1 MNLWRMIPTVPALM
15 MLAMPVAVQAADDE
29 PVHLKPQSPWQ
40 LDYAEARCR
49 LGRYFGEGDEK
60 TIFWL
65 EQYGPSAGFRWLV
78 AGPAID
84 RFRAGRRTNAQFGP
98 GFSEWEFSYSGATV
112 EGFGSS
118 ISGNGPHAPPDL
130 EALGASISDAGPDA
144 PYVDEGEAREAR
156 IKPVGLPH
164 LDAEAGR
171 ELFWLR
177 LDQKFAQPVV
187 LELGKMDK
195 PFEAM
200 NQCVEDLVAHW
211 GVDVE
216 AQKTRAT
223 PPQFTN
229 IMLVARKI
237 QEHYP
242 EKAVRS
248 GSQANFHLRI
258 LVGVN
263 GQATD
268 CTLTDIT
275 LATNFD
281 MRRHPCRIVLDSAK
295 FESARDVNGNPVA
308 SFYETNIAYRI
319 GR

>member
-1 MNLWRMIPTVPALM
+1 MIFRRMIPAAPVLLL
-15 MLAMPVAVQAADDE
+15 LAMPMTAQAADDE

-40 LDYAEARCR
+40 LDYADSRCR

-60 TIFWL
+60 TVFWL
-65 EQYGPSAGFRWLV
+65 EQYGPSDGFTWLV

-84 RFRAGRRTNAQFGP
+84 RFRSRRETNVQFGP
-98 GFSEWEFSYSGATV
+98 HFPRWQLSYPETTL
-112 EGFGSS
+112 EGFGPA
-118 ISGNGPHAPPDL
+118 ISGTGPVAPPDDGDEDK
-130 EALGASISDAGPDA
+130 EAAN
-144 PYVDEGEAREAR
+144 
-156 IKPVGLPH
+156 KPVGLPH